1 MILRR
6 RPSRVEIERFLDRS
20 RGLPLSF
27 TPTGIAGQLPDV
39 GRFDEHVSPIGH
51 GDADFERA
59 RVALAHWKQFDVG
72 WVCAFPERTPVATGM
87 VVAVLIRHFGVWSL
101 NGARVLYEIADANT
115 GFGFAY
121 GTLTNHE
128 ESGEEVFEVCLDA
141 KSGDVIYRI
150 RSVSRPQ
157 SALAKLGQPL
167 VRMLQA
173 RFRRDSA
180 AAMRRALQHR

>member
-1 MILRR
+1 MLLMR
-6 RPSRVEIERFLDRS
+6 RPSAAEINRFLERS

-27 TPTGIAGQLPDV
+27 TPTGIEERLPDL
-39 GRFDEHVSPIGH
+39 GRFDEHVAPIGH
-51 GDADFERA
+51 LDADFERA

-72 WVCAFPERTPVATGM
+72 WVRAYPECSPVATGT
-87 VVAVLIRHFGVWSL
+87 VVAVLIRHFGTWSL
-101 NGARVLYEIADANT
+101 NGARVLCEVADENT
-115 GFGFAY
+115 RFGFAY

-128 ESGEEVFEVCLDA
+128 ESGQEVFEVFLDSM
-141 KSGDVIYRI
+141 SGDVIYRI

-157 SALAKLGQPL
+157 SALAKLGRPL

-180 AAMRRALQHR
+180 AAMRRAIQQR